1 MSQRIHRALD
11 ARLCEGPQ
19 GWLPPRQRECH
30 EDCAR
35 IIFHFGSRPYKC
47 QFSQCERWR
56 RGFVNRSLRD
66 KHRRSHDLP
75 WKCLVHGCEFAKI
88 GFLSR
93 AMRENHLKEHH
104 RDGQL
109 QSMFDSRIINKD
121 SVEPLLSDLI
131 RGNRVEVV
139 RKFLDN
145 FDLSNDNLGE
155 GFHRLRLLAAYA
167 ASGDILHLLDQAA
180 DKANVTLSQQPSKHD
195 YVFEAI
201 RGRNLSTLKYLTTC
215 SAPSDDSW
223 KWSDTWLNRSEKSKD
238 MCQLMSMD
246 WTEGTELWCKWHRK
260 RPDSDQET
268 ASKLAE
274 IVSYH
279 LASDGPLKV
288 AAKHRGGEQQLFYI
302 WKHPE
307 FIRSFNDGGA
317 LATRMMKHVAGFSCS
332 TALAEYLLEKGAQI
346 NGRRGTTTKTALFCA
361 AERDSFEGASMMRFL
376 LEHGAEPEAEM
387 DVSSRRNG
395 RHKRHIRDQVGPKN
409 IRKWLGKD
417 WDELVQETKVFRDNK
432 EV

>member
-1 MSQRIHRALD
+1 
-11 ARLCEGPQ
+11 
-19 GWLPPRQRECH
+19 
-30 EDCAR
+30 
-35 IIFHFGSRPYKC
+35 
-47 QFSQCERWR
+47 
-56 RGFVNRSLRD
+56 
-66 KHRRSHDLP
+66 
-75 WKCLVHGCEFAKI
+75 
-88 GFLSR
+88 
-93 AMRENHLKEHH
+93 MRENHLEERH

-145 FDLSNDNLGE
+145 FDLSNYYLRE

-180 DKANVTLSQQPSKHD
+180 DKTNVTLSQWPTNRD

-215 SAPSDDSW
+215 STPSDDSF
-223 KWSDTWLNRSEKSKD
+223 KGSDTWSTRSGLSKD

-246 WTEGTELWCKWHRK
+246 WTEGTELWCRWHGK
-260 RPDSDQET
+260 RPDSKT
-268 ASKLAE
+268 TSKLDA
-274 IVSYH
+274 IVSYY
-279 LASDGPLKV
+279 LASDGPFKV
-288 AAKHRGGEQQLFYI
+288 AAKHRGGEQQLFHI

-317 LATRMMKHVAGFSCS
+317 LATRMMKYVAGFSCS
-332 TALAEYLLEKGAQI
+332 TALAEYLLEKGAKI
-346 NGRRGTTTKTALFCA
+346 DARRGTATKTALFCA

-376 LEHGAEPEAEM
+376 LQHGADPEAEM
-387 DVSSRRNG
+387 IVMSQRNG
-395 RHKRHIRDQVGPKN
+395 RHKRRIRDQVGPKN